1 MDWTEFATALGTQI
15 VPILA
20 TLLVAIITALVSVGL
35 SHLKAWTGVKI
46 TDVQRD
52 MVTQMA
58 SEGVTYAEEQ
68 ALKALKKCDKT
79 PDSDT
84 KMELAVNYVVGQMK
98 ASGLP
103 AMAENELVK
112 LIESN
117 LMFQRPTED
126 MASSK
131 QLPFG
136 TVSKPDGEA

>member
-131 QLPFG
+131 QL
-136 TVSKPDGEA
+136 TDVSKPDGEA